1 MLTINIICI
10 GSLKEKY
17 LKDAVL
23 EYQKRLKPFAKFQI
37 IELSEQKLPDNP
49 SENEINKALEKE
61 AEKIIAKIPKGAA
74 IIPMAIEGKAI
85 SSEKLAE
92 KISDFSVKGFSTI
105 CFIIGSSFG
114 LCDSIKK
121 QGDFLL
127 SMSPM
132 TFPHQLARV
141 MLLEQIYRA
150 FSIINN
156 TKYHK

>member
-49 SENEINKALEKE
+49 SENEIKQALEKE
-61 AEKIIAKIPKGAA
+61 AEKVMAKIPKGAA
-74 IIPMAIEGKAI
+74 IIPMAIEGKTI

-92 KISDFSVKGFSTI
+92 KINDFSIKGFSSI

-114 LCDSIKK
+114 LSDSIKNK
-121 QGDFLL
+121 GNFLL

-141 MLLEQIYRA
+141 MLLEQIYRS